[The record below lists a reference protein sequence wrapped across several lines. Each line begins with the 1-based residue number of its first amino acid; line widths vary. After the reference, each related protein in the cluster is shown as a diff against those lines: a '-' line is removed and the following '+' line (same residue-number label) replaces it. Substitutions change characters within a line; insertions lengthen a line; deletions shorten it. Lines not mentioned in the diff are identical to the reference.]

1 MNLTSQE
8 FQSLDALLTVLTSP
22 LPYFDL
28 APRVQRKNSRPG
40 LLEIFAVC
48 GNWYDVPHKAS
59 VMASAAK
66 QRPSATLLLTGGRA
80 ERLTPPEAVKQ
91 GGEPL
96 LLQNHLHQQYGLPKS
111 RMAVYSGSRITN
123 HNLLAMLMFAET
135 TTDFE
140 RQPVSLTIYEEAFLV
155 RREAAAMHALLQ
167 RPEAVLAAGSLEVV
181 RFRPVG
187 ALTFRGLVETHGGRV
202 EVALALVL
210 GEIARLRSYS
220 IPSNRSNEV
229 VLPSSAA
236 ALDPG
241 LTDAVDR
248 IFARHRKGLLAVGK
262 ELLADP
268 VRLWASGAA
277 PRGMGRTGD
286 EPVEIRSPRLI
297 GRRARLKS
305 LKPGT
310 RSTW

>member
-96 LLQNHLHQQYGLPKS
+96 LLQNHLHQQLHTLLGRLDEIK
-111 RMAVYSGSRITN
+111 RCLKILVKVV
-123 HNLLAMLMFAET
+123 NL
-135 TTDFE
+135 
-140 RQPVSLTIYEEAFLV
+140 
-155 RREAAAMHALLQ
+155 
-167 RPEAVLAAGSLEVV
+167 
-181 RFRPVG
+181 
-187 ALTFRGLVETHGGRV
+187 
-202 EVALALVL
+202 
-210 GEIARLRSYS
+210 
-220 IPSNRSNEV
+220 
-229 VLPSSAA
+229 SAK
-236 ALDPG
+236 
-241 LTDAVDR
+241 V
-248 IFARHRKGLLAVGK
+248 I
-262 ELLADP
+262 
-268 VRLWASGAA
+268 
-277 PRGMGRTGD
+277 
-286 EPVEIRSPRLI
+286 
-297 GRRARLKS
+297 
-305 LKPGT
+305 
-310 RSTW
+310 